1 MKKKKFL
8 AVFSTMAIAASM
20 LATMPASAASYDE
33 TKQATGGKTSIQK
46 YLVLDKDAE
55 VPTATFNYTITPGAE
70 KKYEGKDSIAAYAGI
85 MPSGT
90 TGITGKVSFAA
101 GDGDTTVNG
110 AIDDGI
116 TNSTDKK
123 YVKKSFE
130 LDFSAVKFA
139 EPGVYRYVLTEDKAG
154 DTDNLGA
161 GIKHVGN
168 YRKTLDVYVTDNDGT
183 LGVERYILY
192 NSIIETAPAISNDEA
207 LNNKVNRT
215 DTTNTAKTD
224 GFVNEYESKS
234 LSFAKKVEGN
244 QGSKDKYFKFTVK
257 IKNASGANLKVLMD
271 NAETAPT
278 VNNATVYDAEDM
290 EKANKIDEN
299 RTVAGQQLVII
310 DNDEKTYD
318 FYLQN
323 GQYITLVGLPKGAT
337 YTVSE
342 AAEEYTAADGAT
354 FGTGTSANA
363 FTDNKTGNI
372 GDKDVKT
379 GFTNTKDGT
388 IPTGVILSIAGPAVL
403 GIAVVGGIVYMTL
416 KRKKEEEQD

>member
-20 LATMPASAASYDE
+20 LAAMPASAANY
-33 TKQATGGKTSIQK
+33 TAVAGGGTTEVQK

-55 VPTATFNYTITPGAE
+55 VPTATFNYTITAGAE
-70 KKYEGKDSIAAYAGI
+70 KKYDGKDSIAAYAGI

-90 TGITGKVSFAA
+90 TGITGTVSFAA
-101 GDGDTTVNG
+101 GDTTVNG
-110 AIDDGI
+110 AADDGI

-123 YVKKSFE
+123 YVKKGFD
-130 LDFSAVKFA
+130 LDFTGVSFP
-139 EPGVYRYVLTEDKAG
+139 EPGVYRYVLTEDNAG
-154 DTDNLGA
+154 ATDNLGA

-168 YRKTLDVYVTDNDGT
+168 YQKTLDVYVTDDDGT
-183 LGVERYILY
+183 LGVVSYILY
-192 NSIIETAPAISNDEA
+192 NSIIETAPAISNNAA
-207 LNNKVNRT
+207 LDNKVDRT
-215 DTTNTAKTD
+215 DTANTEKTD

-290 EKANKIDEN
+290 EEANKIDEN

-323 GQYITLVGLPKGAT
+323 GQYITLEGLPKGAT

-342 AAEEYTAADGAT
+342 DAEEYTAADGAT

-372 GDKDVKT
+372 GDNDIKT

>member
-20 LATMPASAASYDE
+20 LAAMPASAANYTPVQGTTTE
-33 TKQATGGKTSIQK
+33 VQK

-70 KKYEGKDSIAAYAGI
+70 KKYDEKDSIAAYAGI

-90 TGITGKVSFAA
+90 TGITGTVSFAA
-101 GDGDTTVNG
+101 GDTTVNG

-123 YVKKSFE
+123 YVKKGFDLNFSGVSFP
-130 LDFSAVKFA
+130 
-139 EPGVYRYVLTEDKAG
+139 EPGVYRYVLTEDNAG
-154 DTDNLGA
+154 ATDNLGA

-257 IKNASGANLKVLMD
+257 IENALGANLKVLMD

-278 VNNATVYDAEDM
+278 VNNATVYTAEVM
-290 EKANKIDEN
+290 ATANGIDDVDEN
-299 RTVAGQQLVII
+299 TAAGQQLVI
-310 DNDEKTYD
+310 DSNEKSYD

-323 GQYITLVGLPKGAT
+323 GQYITLEGLPKGAT

-342 AAEEYTAADGAT
+342 DAEEYTAADGAT

-363 FTDNKTGNI
+363 FTGAIQGDI
-372 GDKDVKT
+372 GDNDIKT

>member
-20 LATMPASAASYDE
+20 LAAMPASAASYDA
-33 TKQATGGKTSIQK
+33 TKHARGGTTSIQK

-70 KKYEGKDSIAAYAGI
+70 KKYDENNSIAAYAGI

-101 GDGDTTVNG
+101 GDTTVNG
-110 AIDDGI
+110 AADDGI

-123 YVKKSFE
+123 YVKKGFDLNFSGVSFP
-130 LDFSAVKFA
+130 

-168 YRKTLDVYVTDNDGT
+168 YQKTLDVYVTDNDGT

-192 NSIIETAPAISNDEA
+192 NSKIESAPDI
-207 LNNKVNRT
+207 NNNAELDDKVNRT

-278 VNNATVYDAEDM
+278 VNNATVYTEAVM
-290 EKANKIDEN
+290 AAANGIDEN
-299 RTVAGQQLVII
+299 STVAGQQLVII

-323 GQYITLVGLPKGAT
+323 GQYITLEGLPKGAT
-337 YTVSE
+337 YIVSE
-342 AAEEYTAADGAT
+342 DAEEYTAADGAT

-372 GDKDVKT
+372 GDNDVKT

>member
-20 LATMPASAASYDE
+20 LAAMPASAANY
-33 TKQATGGKTSIQK
+33 TAVAGGTTEVQK

-55 VPTATFNYTITPGAE
+55 VPTATFNYTITAGAE
-70 KKYEGKDSIAAYAGI
+70 KKYDGKDSIAAYAGI

-90 TGITGKVSFAA
+90 TGITGTVSFAA
-101 GDGDTTVNG
+101 GDTTVNG
-110 AIDDGI
+110 AADDGI

-123 YVKKSFE
+123 YVKKGFD
-130 LDFSAVKFA
+130 LDFTGVSFP
-139 EPGVYRYVLTEDKAG
+139 EPGVYRYVLTEDNAG
-154 DTDNLGA
+154 ATDNLGA

-168 YRKTLDVYVTDNDGT
+168 YQKTLDVYVTDDDGT
-183 LGVERYILY
+183 LGVESYILY
-192 NSIIETAPAISNDEA
+192 NSIITTAPAINNDEA

-257 IKNASGANLKVLMD
+257 IENASGANLKVLMD

-278 VNNATVYDAEDM
+278 VNNATVYDAADM
-290 EKANKIDEN
+290 AAANAIDEN
-299 RTVAGQQLVII
+299 TTVAGQQLVI
-310 DNDEKTYD
+310 DDDEKTYD

-323 GQYITLVGLPKGAT
+323 GQYITLEGLPKGAT

-342 AAEEYTAADGAT
+342 DAEEYTAADGAT
-354 FGTGTSANA
+354 LGTAPDTNA
-363 FTDNKTGNI
+363 FTDAKTGDI
-372 GDKDVKT
+372 GDVDVKT

>member
-20 LATMPASAASYDE
+20 LAAMPASAANYTPVQGTTTE
-33 TKQATGGKTSIQK
+33 VQK

-55 VPTATFNYTITPGAE
+55 VPTATFNYTITAGAE

-90 TGITGKVSFAA
+90 TGITGTVSFAA
-101 GDGDTTVNG
+101 GDTTVNG
-110 AIDDGI
+110 AGDDGI

-123 YVKKSFE
+123 YVKKGFD
-130 LDFSAVKFA
+130 LDFTGVSFP
-139 EPGVYRYVLTEDKAG
+139 EPGVYRYVLTENNAG
-154 DTDNLGA
+154 ATDNLGA

-168 YRKTLDVYVTDNDGT
+168 YQKTLDVYVTDDDGT
-183 LGVERYILY
+183 LGVESYILY
-192 NSIIETAPAISNDEA
+192 NSIITTAPTISNDEA

-257 IKNASGANLKVLMD
+257 IENASGANLKVLMD

-278 VNNATVYDAEDM
+278 VNNATVYDAADM
-290 EKANKIDEN
+290 AAANAIDEN
-299 RTVAGQQLVII
+299 TTVAGQQLVI
-310 DNDEKTYD
+310 DDDEKTYD

-323 GQYITLVGLPKGAT
+323 GQYITLEGLPKGAT

-342 AAEEYTAADGAT
+342 DAEEYTAADGAT

-363 FTDNKTGNI
+363 FTDN
-372 GDKDVKT
+372 KT

>member
-20 LATMPASAASYDE
+20 LAAMPASAANY
-33 TKQATGGKTSIQK
+33 TAVAAGGTTEVQK

-55 VPTATFNYTITPGAE
+55 VPTATFNYTITAGAE
-70 KKYEGKDSIAAYAGI
+70 KKYEGKNSIAAYAGI

-90 TGITGKVSFAA
+90 TGITGTVSFAA
-101 GDGDTTVNG
+101 GDTTVNG

-123 YVKKSFE
+123 YVKKGFNLNFSGVSFP
-130 LDFSAVKFA
+130 

-154 DTDNLGA
+154 DTDDLGA

-168 YRKTLDVYVTDNDGT
+168 YQKTLDVYVTDNDGT

-192 NSIIETAPAISNDEA
+192 NSIIKSAPDISNNAELDD
-207 LNNKVNRT
+207 KVNRT

-257 IKNASGANLKVLMD
+257 IENALGANLKVLMD

-278 VNNATVYDAEDM
+278 VNNATVYTAEVM
-290 EKANKIDEN
+290 AEANGIDDIDEN
-299 RTVAGQQLVII
+299 TAAGQQLVI
-310 DNDEKTYD
+310 DSNEKSYD

-323 GQYITLVGLPKGAT
+323 GQYITLEGLPKGAS

-342 AAEEYTAADGAT
+342 DAEEYTAADGAT
-354 FGTGTSANA
+354 FGTGTSAIA
-363 FTDNKTGNI
+363 FTDAKEGGI
-372 GDKDVKT
+372 GAADVKT

>member
-20 LATMPASAASYDE
+20 LAAMPASAASYDA
-33 TKQATGGKTSIQK
+33 TKQATGGTTSIQK

-55 VPTATFNYTITPGAE
+55 VPTATFNYTITAGAE
-70 KKYEGKDSIAAYAGI
+70 KKYEGKNSIAAYAGI

-90 TGITGKVSFAA
+90 TGITGTVSFAA
-101 GDGDTTVNG
+101 GDTTVNG
-110 AIDDGI
+110 ATDDGI

-123 YVKKSFE
+123 YVKKGFDLNFSGVSFP
-130 LDFSAVKFA
+130 
-139 EPGVYRYVLTEDKAG
+139 EPGVYRYVLTENNAG

-168 YRKTLDVYVTDNDGT
+168 YRKTLDVYVTDDDGT

-192 NSIIETAPAISNDEA
+192 NSIIESAPAISNDA
-207 LNNKVNRT
+207 A
-215 DTTNTAKTD
+215 NTEKTD

-257 IKNASGANLKVLMD
+257 IENASGANLKVVMD

-278 VNNATVYDAEDM
+278 VNNATVYTAEVM
-290 EKANKIDEN
+290 ETANGIDEN
-299 RTVAGQQLVII
+299 TTVAGQQLVIN
-310 DNDEKTYD
+310 DDEKTYD

-323 GQYITLVGLPKGAT
+323 GQYITLEGLPKGAT

-342 AAEEYTAADGAT
+342 DAEEYTAADGAT
-354 FGTGTSANA
+354 LGTAPDTNA
-363 FTDNKTGNI
+363 FTDNKTGKI
-372 GDKDVKT
+372 EDKDVKT